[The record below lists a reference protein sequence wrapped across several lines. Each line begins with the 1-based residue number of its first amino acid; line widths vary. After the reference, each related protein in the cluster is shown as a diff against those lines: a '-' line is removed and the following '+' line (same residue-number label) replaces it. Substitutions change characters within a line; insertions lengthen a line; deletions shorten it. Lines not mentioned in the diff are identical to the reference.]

1 MYDEW
6 LTDDGLIAIEG
17 WAREGLTDLQIAH
30 NMGIAERTFTAWKER
45 FPAICA
51 ALKKGKAPVDFEV
64 ENALLKKALGYT
76 YEEVTED
83 VETLT
88 NGKQRTL
95 KRTVTK
101 IVPPDTTAAIFWL
114 KNRKPMQWRDR
125 PEPPVSTEA
134 LEKLD
139 AVLANIKGVV

>member
-1 MYDEW
+1 M
-6 LTDDGLIAIEG
+6 IEG
-17 WAREGLTDLQIAH
+17 WAREGLADKQIAE
-30 NMGIAERTFTAWKER
+30 NKIGINEATFCRWKDR
-45 FPAICA
+45 FPQIMQ

-114 KNRKPMQWRDR
+114 KNRKPAQWRDR

>member
-1 MYDEW
+1 M
-6 LTDDGLIAIEG
+6 LEG
-17 WAREGLTDLQIAH
+17 WAREGLTEEQIAH
-30 NMGIAERTFTAWKER
+30 NMGINVKTLWDWKNRFT
-45 FPAICA
+45 PICN
-51 ALKKGKAPVDFEV
+51 ALKRGKAPVDFEV